1 MGEKHKETIA
11 ELLVFIDQ
19 MILKT
24 EGIVVLKEPLL
35 NEEYLILLRNHIEKL
50 FVLNKI
56 YRERDLNASKLAN
69 RVNTNTAYLS
79 LVFNKYFNST
89 MPDFVNSLRVAEAK
103 ELLQKEDF
111 DNYTL
116 EGIGYYV
123 GFNSKSSFYRVFRKQ
138 VGISPNMYK
147 DIIRT

>member
-24 EGIVVLKEPLL
+24 EGIVVLKERLL